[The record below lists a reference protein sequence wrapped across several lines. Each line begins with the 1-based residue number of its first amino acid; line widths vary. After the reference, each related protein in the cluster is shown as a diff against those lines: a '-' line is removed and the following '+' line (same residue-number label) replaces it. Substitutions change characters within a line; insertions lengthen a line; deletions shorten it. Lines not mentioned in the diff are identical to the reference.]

1 MSQESSP
8 VSPIERNWFQNK
20 GLNIMHLNIHYIYKK
35 KMDELKIRLSQTN
48 EIDIICLC
56 ETFLNDEFSNEE
68 LQLENYQLFRKDRKT
83 NGGGLVICVKDSL
96 RCFVRE
102 DLQVEG
108 V

>member
-20 GLNIMHLNIHYIYKK
+20 GLNIMHLNIHYIYK

-83 NGGGLVICVKDSL
+83 NGGGLVIYVKDSL
-96 RCFVRE
+96 RCFLRE